1 MPEPLRSPQEVAE
14 YYGVPLATVYKWNSV
29 GTGPRYIRVGRHV
42 RYRQSDI
49 DAWLDSHAVDP
60 RPAA

>member
-1 MPEPLRSPQEVAE
+1 MDPIRTPAQLAE
-14 YYGVPLATVYKWNSV
+14 QVFVPVTTVYQWNSK

-49 DAWLDSHAVDP
+49 DAWLDSHAVEP
-60 RPAA
+60 RSAA

>member
-1 MPEPLRSPQEVAE
+1 MDPLRSPQEFAEQVHVPVATT
-14 YYGVPLATVYKWNSV
+14 YQWSSK

-49 DAWLDSHAVDP
+49 DAWLNARVVEP
-60 RPAA
+60 RSA